1 MADEQVPVADTPGQL
16 LSATHELT
24 RRVRQAQRATWFPL
38 VLLGLVVVAA
48 VPVYRYG
55 ARLAISC
62 VPVSGGVVPVSG
74 GVAERCLVTYGGWPA
89 FIYWMVALVLAYA
102 VIAGFYVLRARRR
115 GVGARIRPYV
125 LAGIAGLILV
135 AVIWP
140 VQQHLG
146 SLQSQSNFQ
155 AALVVHGLNPLLAIS
170 LALFVLAWAER
181 NGALLAFAVCYLAA
195 TLLANYSDVPRRLF
209 EDLGWVPTPQ
219 WFFLPTLCLA
229 GGVLLLGGAAFA
241 VAERRRK

>member
-1 MADEQVPVADTPGQL
+1 MADEQVPVADTPRQL
-16 LSATHELT
+16 LSTTHELT

-55 ARLAISC
+55 SRLDISC
-62 VPVSGGVVPVSG
+62 VPVSGGV
-74 GVAERCLVTYGGWPA
+74 ARRCLVTYGGWPA

-209 EDLGWVPTPQ
+209 EDLGWVATPQ

>member
-1 MADEQVPVADTPGQL
+1 MADEQVPVADTPRQL

-55 ARLAISC
+55 SRLDISC
-62 VPVSGGVVPVSG
+62 VPVRGGA
-74 GVAERCLVTYGGWPA
+74 AERCLVTYGGWPA
-89 FIYWMVALVLAYA
+89 FIYWMGALVLAYA

-209 EDLGWVPTPQ
+209 EGLGWVATPQ

>member
-1 MADEQVPVADTPGQL
+1 MADEQVPVADTPRQL
-16 LSATHELT
+16 LSTTHELT
-24 RRVRQAQRATWFPL
+24 RRVRRAQRATWFPL

-55 ARLAISC
+55 SRPAVSC
-62 VPVSGGVVPVSG
+62 VPVSG

-102 VIAGFYVLRARRR
+102 VIAGFYLLRARRR

-146 SLQSQSNFQ
+146 SLQSQSNFE
-155 AALVVHGLNPLLAIS
+155 AALVVHGLNPLLAIG
-170 LALFVLAWAER
+170 LALFVLAWVER
-181 NGALLAFAVCYLAA
+181 NGALLAFAACYLAA
-195 TLLANYSDVPRRLF
+195 TLLANYSDIPRRLF
-209 EDLGWVPTPQ
+209 EGLGWVATPQ

-241 VAERRRK
+241 VAERRRA

>member
-1 MADEQVPVADTPGQL
+1 MADEQVPVTDSPRQL

-55 ARLAISC
+55 SHLDISC
-62 VPVSGGVVPVSG
+62 VPVRGGVVPVGG

-125 LAGIAGLILV
+125 LAGIAGLVLV
-135 AVIWP
+135 AVLWP

-209 EDLGWVPTPQ
+209 EDLGWAATPQ
-219 WFFLPTLCLA
+219 WFFLPTLGLA

>member
-1 MADEQVPVADTPGQL
+1 MADEQVPVADSPRQL

-48 VPVYRYG
+48 IPVYRYG
-55 ARLAISC
+55 SQLDISC
-62 VPVSGGVVPVSG
+62 VPVRG

-89 FIYWMVALVLAYA
+89 FSYWMVALVLAYA

-125 LAGIAGLILV
+125 LAGIAGLVLV

-209 EDLGWVPTPQ
+209 EDLGWVATPQ

-241 VAERRRK
+241 IAERRRK

>member
-1 MADEQVPVADTPGQL
+1 MADEQVPVADSPGQL

-55 ARLAISC
+55 SRLDISC
-62 VPVSGGVVPVSG
+62 VPVRGGVPARG

-89 FIYWMVALVLAYA
+89 FIYWMAALVLAYA

-135 AVIWP
+135 ALIWP

-195 TLLANYSDVPRRLF
+195 TLLANYSDIPRRLF
-209 EDLGWVPTPQ
+209 EDLGWTATPQ

>member
-1 MADEQVPVADTPGQL
+1 MADDQVPVTDSPRQL

-24 RRVRQAQRATWFPL
+24 RRVREAQRATWFPL

-55 ARLAISC
+55 SHLNISC
-62 VPVSGGVVPVSG
+62 VPVRGGVG

-125 LAGIAGLILV
+125 LAGIAGLVLV
-135 AVIWP
+135 AVLWP

-209 EDLGWVPTPQ
+209 EDLGWVATPQ

-241 VAERRRK
+241 IAERRRK

>member
-1 MADEQVPVADTPGQL
+1 MADEQIPVADTPRQL

-48 VPVYRYG
+48 VPVYYRS
-55 ARLAISC
+55 RLKISC
-62 VPVSGGVVPVSG
+62 VPVRGGVG

-209 EDLGWVPTPQ
+209 EDLGWAATPH

-241 VAERRRK
+241 IAERRRK

>member
-1 MADEQVPVADTPGQL
+1 M
-16 LSATHELT
+16 
-24 RRVRQAQRATWFPL
+24 
-38 VLLGLVVVAA
+38 
-48 VPVYRYG
+48 
-55 ARLAISC
+55 
-62 VPVSGGVVPVSG
+62 
-74 GVAERCLVTYGGWPA
+74 
-89 FIYWMVALVLAYA
+89 
-102 VIAGFYVLRARRR
+102 
-115 GVGARIRPYV
+115 
-125 LAGIAGLILV
+125 
-135 AVIWP
+135 IWP

-209 EDLGWVPTPQ
+209 EDLGWVATPQ

>member
-1 MADEQVPVADTPGQL
+1 MADDQVPVTDSPRQL

-24 RRVRQAQRATWFPL
+24 RRVREAQRATWFPL

-55 ARLAISC
+55 SHLDISC
-62 VPVSGGVVPVSG
+62 VPVRGGVVPAGG
-74 GVAERCLVTYGGWPA
+74 GVAERCLVTYGGWRA
-89 FIYWMVALVLAYA
+89 FSYWMVALVLAYA

-125 LAGIAGLILV
+125 LAGIAGLVLV
-135 AVIWP
+135 AVLWP

-209 EDLGWVPTPQ
+209 EDLGWVATPQ
-219 WFFLPTLCLA
+219 WFFLPTLGLA

>member
-1 MADEQVPVADTPGQL
+1 MADEQVPVADSPGQL

-24 RRVRQAQRATWFPL
+24 RRVRQGQRATWFPL

-48 VPVYRYG
+48 MPVYRYG
-55 ARLAISC
+55 SRLDISC
-62 VPVSGGVVPVSG
+62 VPVRG

-89 FIYWMVALVLAYA
+89 FIYWMAALVLAYA

-135 AVIWP
+135 ALIWP

-209 EDLGWVPTPQ
+209 EDLGWVATPQ

-241 VAERRRK
+241 IAERRRK

>member
-1 MADEQVPVADTPGQL
+1 MADDQVPVTDSPRQL

-24 RRVRQAQRATWFPL
+24 RRVREAQRATWF
-38 VLLGLVVVAA
+38 
-48 VPVYRYG
+48 
-55 ARLAISC
+55 
-62 VPVSGGVVPVSG
+62 
-74 GVAERCLVTYGGWPA
+74 
-89 FIYWMVALVLAYA
+89 
-102 VIAGFYVLRARRR
+102 
-115 GVGARIRPYV
+115 
-125 LAGIAGLILV
+125 
-135 AVIWP
+135 
-140 VQQHLG
+140 
-146 SLQSQSNFQ
+146 
-155 AALVVHGLNPLLAIS
+155 PLLAIS

-209 EDLGWVPTPQ
+209 EDLGWVATPQ